1 MVSMF
6 HRVPTIAISRIVPR
20 WSKKSL
26 LGMKYPA
33 SRMIGG
39 SMNRKNRSGVR
50 VVGALP
56 EVKYSRNP
64 IRIPMTTNRHDSV
77 SSEQVWSQ
85 MQYHL
90 HGIEA
95 AYVMSKVPYKHFI
108 SYFLIKNQ
116 Y

>member
-6 HRVPTIAISRIVPR
+6 HRVPTIAISKIVPR

-33 SRMIGG
+33 SRMMGG
-39 SMNRKNRSGVR
+39 SMNKKNRSGVR

-77 SSEQVWSQ
+77 SSEQVVSQ
-85 MQYHL
+85 MQYH
-90 HGIEA
+90 
-95 AYVMSKVPYKHFI
+95 
-108 SYFLIKNQ
+108 
-116 Y
+116 